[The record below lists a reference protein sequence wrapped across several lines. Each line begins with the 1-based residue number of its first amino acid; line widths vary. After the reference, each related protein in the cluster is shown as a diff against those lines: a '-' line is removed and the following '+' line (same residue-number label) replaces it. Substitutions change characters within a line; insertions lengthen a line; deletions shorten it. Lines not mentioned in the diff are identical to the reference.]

1 MATTYTDCITFT
13 GETSD
18 FTLKAK
24 YKEWDGTVEYSTD
37 HNTWAVWNG
46 TAISSSNKKLYL
58 RGSGNTTFYTSNGA
72 KFALLLSRAACSGN
86 IQTLLEYSNPPAAV
100 ANSCYRNM
108 FSGCTLLTQ
117 APELPATTLADY
129 CYYNMFNG
137 CSNLTAAPEL
147 PATTLA
153 SSCYRFM
160 FTYCTKLTAAPEL
173 PATTLA
179 DSCYMG
185 MFSYCKSLTMAPEL
199 PATTLAS
206 SCYYNMFNNCTSLKI
221 STTQSSEYPTAWRIP
236 STGTISSTAKNWNYG
251 MLGGTGGTFTYNP
264 SINTTYYGAWSS
276 VEIYPKINSFTYH
289 GKQIN
294 NINGK
299 HIRYVHDKRAGMN
312 NTYEMVYVVQ
322 LATPIATASGTTV
335 SWVAVENATSYEIFV
350 GGSSFGTVSTTSVDL
365 STLSGWASLTDG
377 EYNVTIV
384 AKADG
389 YRDSEP
395 SAAVSVT
402 KSSVKFVQIFP
413 TTTPDNYTLIEN
425 LNQSKIYSIQR
436 DIAQPE
442 YITYLKYE
450 NGLWKLWTYEIVNGS
465 LTGKT
470 VDLSYL
476 IYSQTDNSVK
486 FMAEYGS
493 YFGFYTSGITIEG
506 DIEAT
511 KADFAGFSPTTVYAY
526 FVCFVEGTKITLS
539 NGSTKLV
546 QDIQYGDK
554 VLCYDFTNG
563 VQTTSYIDWKIPE
576 RIATKYWEIT
586 LSDGTI
592 LNLVG
597 SNSKSHRLYNVT
609 KQRFDYPQDFEADD
623 LTLKEDGTTARVVFC
638 KQIEKTVKFYNIAS
652 HEHINVYAN
661 GVLTSNRL
669 NNKFKIVD
677 NKFTDEKVMSDK
689 EVADYINYLN
699 AIRANQ

>member
-1 MATTYTDCITFT
+1 MADTLQGTWVFNDRLFGGNLELLDIEFIFNFDSSSYHCT
-13 GETSD
+13 GLALSQSNRPDNEIAIMAYGDVGRVYFGDQFDEEDTTSD
-18 FTLKAK
+18 RWGHESFKTITITSKLS
-24 YKEWDGTVEYSTD
+24 EVTDGDV
-37 HNTWAVWNG
+37 
-46 TAISSSNKKLYL
+46 
-58 RGSGNTTFYTSNGA
+58 
-72 KFALLLSRAACSGN
+72 
-86 IQTLLEYSNPPAAV
+86 
-100 ANSCYRNM
+100 
-108 FSGCTLLTQ
+108 LLTWLQ
-117 APELPATTLADY
+117 ANATKQADPEPA
-129 CYYNMFNG
+129 
-137 CSNLTAAPEL
+137 
-147 PATTLA
+147 
-153 SSCYRFM
+153 
-160 FTYCTKLTAAPEL
+160 
-173 PATTLA
+173 
-179 DSCYMG
+179 
-185 MFSYCKSLTMAPEL
+185 
-199 PATTLAS
+199 
-206 SCYYNMFNNCTSLKI
+206 
-221 STTQSSEYPTAWRIP
+221 
-236 STGTISSTAKNWNYG
+236 
-251 MLGGTGGTFTYNP
+251 
-264 SINTTYYGAWSS
+264 
-276 VEIYPKINSFTYH
+276 YPKINSFTYH

-299 HIRYVHDKRAGMN
+299 HIRYVHDKRAGMD

-322 LATPIATASGTTV
+322 LATPQNVNAVGTTV
-335 SWVAVENATSYEIFV
+335 SWMAVENATSYEIFV
-350 GGSSFGTVSTTSVDL
+350 GGSSFGVVSTTSVDL

-377 EYNVTIV
+377 EYSVTIV

-436 DIAQPE
+436 DITQPE

-465 LTGKT
+465 LTDKI

-476 IYSQTDNSVK
+476 IYSQTANSVK

-493 YFGFYTSGITIEG
+493 YFSNYTSGITIEG

-526 FVCFVEGTKITLS
+526 YVCFVEGTKITLS

-554 VLCYDFTNG
+554 VLCYDFYTG
-563 VQTTSYIDWKIPE
+563 KQTTSYIDWMIPE
-576 RIATKYWEIT
+576 RVATKYWEIM

-597 SNSKSHRLYNVT
+597 SNGKSHRLYNIT

-623 LTLKEDGTTARVVFC
+623 LTLKEDGTTARVVSC

-669 NNKFKIVD
+669 NNRFKIVD
-677 NKFTDEKVMSDK
+677 NKFTDEKAMSDK
-689 EVADYINYLN
+689 EVADYIDYLSTIK
-699 AIRANQ
+699 AKQ